1 MRYND
6 HEDTS
11 VERTQKGIIRH
22 LIPCF
27 HVCNVL
33 KNEGDNQEKWP
44 KEGKKK
50 EKQQTVGRRTTKYD
64 KSPNTGWDRIE
75 KLL

>member
-6 HEDTS
+6 EDTS
-11 VERTQKGIIRH
+11 VERTQKGIMRH

-33 KNEGDNQEKWP
+33 KNEGDNQAKMANKTKIKKHSCW
-44 KEGKKK
+44 KEKK
-50 EKQQTVGRRTTKYD
+50 E
-64 KSPNTGWDRIE
+64 
-75 KLL
+75 